1 MRTKSTLK
9 RNLKRRKIREKILQC
24 IFAGDLGEMEV
35 DKVIQTIGVID
46 EKNKEDKAF
55 LEEMVQ
61 GVLNNIDTLDS
72 KISPHLKDWQL
83 DRIAE
88 VDKNILR
95 FAVYEILFFKKTPL
109 RVCINEAVEL
119 AKKYGGEESYKFVNG
134 ILASLVEKE
143 KIS

>member
-1 MRTKSTLK
+1 MRTKST
-9 RNLKRRKIREKILQC
+9 LKRRKIREKILQC

-46 EKNKEDKAF
+46 AIDEKNKEDKAF

-61 GVLNNIDTLDS
+61 GVLNNIDTLDN

-109 RVCINEAVEL
+109 RVCVNEAVEL
-119 AKKYGGEESYKFVNG
+119 AKKYGGEESYKFING
-134 ILASLVEKE
+134 VLANLIEKE